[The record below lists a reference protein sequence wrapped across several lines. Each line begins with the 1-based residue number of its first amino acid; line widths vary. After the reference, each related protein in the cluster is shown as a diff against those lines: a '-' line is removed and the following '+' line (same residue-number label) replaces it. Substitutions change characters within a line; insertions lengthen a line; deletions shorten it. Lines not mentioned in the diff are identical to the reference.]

1 MKDTSNYNYNTLKQ
15 LFSSCNVTVYIV
27 LMKPT
32 LIDFFKTTYFPYKNM
47 AVMKKEGN
55 EIRPFESQ

>member
-15 LFSSCNVTVYIV
+15 LISSCNIIVFIV
-27 LMKPT
+27 LMKLI
-32 LIDFFKTTYFPYKNM
+32 LIDYLKATYFPYKNM

-55 EIRPFESQ
+55 EI